1 MQNQAVYHVYI
12 YIYIYIMLFIV
23 LFRNGGNSVKK
34 PVLGTFLGVFG
45 LHFLAP

>member
-1 MQNQAVYHVYI
+1 
-12 YIYIYIMLFIV
+12 MLFIV